1 MKLNYKRTILVGFA
15 FFLISAFWQA
25 YDATIPV
32 ILTNK
37 FGMSQTWSGVIMAL
51 DNILAVF
58 MLPVFGAL
66 SDKCS
71 TRWGKR
77 TPFITFGTVLA
88 AVALLCLSFVDGA
101 QLRNISDVAVID
113 DPAALEAIYDAQADR
128 ALMTPEGDTVVLSEK
143 FTKEEFSAITCKI
156 EVVDVPSIRKGMTMF
171 ICVGDGGSFYPY
183 QSVAQE
189 EFEAR
194 FEGVDSSVREI
205 HRFYYESGVPVTI
218 LGTNDYVLVRNLSPE
233 QLEKIA
239 ELLGTE
245 DFTKTVTNPYY
256 TNYVVPARQAFAA
269 ARTAENSLPL
279 ILFILL
285 LLVILLAMAT
295 FRSPAVALMPDVTM
309 KPLRSKANA
318 IINLMGTAG
327 GILVLVLGM
336 VFATS
341 AVQNAMM
348 NYTVYYGV
356 IAAIMLTALMIFLTT
371 VKEPKWAAEMAADSV
386 QYGIEEA
393 QQEEGEKRS
402 LSAAEKRSL
411 LLILASIALWYFG
424 YNAVTS
430 KYAVY
435 AGNILDK
442 DYNTTMLIAQGAA
455 IVAYLPAGTVASK
468 IGRKKTILAG
478 VVMLTTAFGCAA
490 FMRSE
495 SPTWLM
501 NVMFALAGIAWAT
514 INVNS
519 FPMVV
524 EMCSGADI
532 GKYTGF
538 YYTASMS
545 AQIATPMLSGL
556 LMDKMGMTV
565 LFPYAAIFVAL
576 AFLTMFLVKHGD
588 AKITPKKGLEAL
600 DIED

>member
-58 MLPVFGAL
+58 MLPIFGAL
-66 SDKCS
+66 SDKCK
-71 TRWGKR
+71 TRYGKR
-77 TPFITFGTVLA
+77 TPFITIGTVLA
-88 AVALLCLSFVDGA
+88 ACAILCLSFVDNM
-101 QLRNISDVAVID
+101 QLKNIADVASID
-113 DPAALEAIYDAQADR
+113 DPQAMAVIYDLQADK
-128 ALMTPEGDTVVLSEK
+128 ALLTPEGETVVLSE
-143 FTKEEFSAITCKI
+143 EFSKDEFVAITCKI
-156 EVVDVPSIRKGMTMF
+156 TDPATGK
-171 ICVGDGGSFYPY
+171 
-183 QSVAQE
+183 
-189 EFEAR
+189 
-194 FEGVDSSVREI
+194 
-205 HRFYYESGVPVTI
+205 TI
-218 LGTNDYVLVRNLSPE
+218 
-233 QLEKIA
+233 
-239 ELLGTE
+239 
-245 DFTKTVTNPYY
+245 TNPDY
-256 TNYVVPARQAFAA
+256 TNYVAPARQACAA
-269 ARTAENSLPL
+269 QATRQNSMPL
-279 ILFILL
+279 ILFVML
-285 LLVILLAMAT
+285 LLVVLVSMAT
-295 FRSPAVALMPDVTM
+295 FRSPAVALMPDVTV

-318 IINLMGTAG
+318 VINLMGTAG

-341 AVQNAMM
+341 AVQNALMS
-348 NYTVYYGV
+348 YTVYYGV
-356 IAAIMLTALMIFLTT
+356 IAAIMLGALAIFLFT
-371 VKEPKWAAEMAADSV
+371 VREPQWAEEMAADSIR
-386 QYGIEEA
+386 YGIEEK
-393 QQEEGEKRS
+393 QEDNGVKRE
-402 LSAAEKRSL
+402 LSASEKRSL

-455 IVAYLPAGTVASK
+455 IVSYVPSGNVASR

-478 VVMLTTAFGCAA
+478 VVMLATAFGTAS
-490 FMRSE
+490 FMRAG
-495 SPTWLM
+495 SPTWMM
-501 NVMFALAGIAWAT
+501 NGLFALAGVAWAT

-524 EMCSGADI
+524 EMCSGGDV

-576 AFLTMFLVKHGD
+576 AFVTMSLVKHGD
-588 AKITPKKGLEAL
+588 AKILAKKGLEAL
-600 DIED
+600 DIDD